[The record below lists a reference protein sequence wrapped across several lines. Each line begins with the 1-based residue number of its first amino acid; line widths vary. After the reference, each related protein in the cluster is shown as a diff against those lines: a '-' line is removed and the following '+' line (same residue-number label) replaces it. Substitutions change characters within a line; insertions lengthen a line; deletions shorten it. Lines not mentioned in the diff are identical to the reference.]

1 VSKSTSLFEE
11 LKRRKVFRVAI
22 AYLIVAWVVIQIATT
37 TFDPLRLPDWSET
50 LVVVIAIVGF
60 PIALILAWAFET
72 TPDGVRR
79 DSADTVEVT
88 DASIAVLPFINMSD
102 LAENEYFS
110 DGLAEELLT
119 MLSRISS
126 LRVCSRT
133 SSFSFKGKNIDVPT
147 VARKLGVKSV
157 LEGSVQRVDNRV
169 RISAQLIDAT
179 TDTHL
184 WADNYD
190 REIDDI
196 FAVQDE
202 IAEQIVG
209 ALQLKLTSDEHR
221 AVTDQTTDNFEAYD
235 YCLRGR
241 DLFHRSDSGH
251 LNAALE
257 MFDKAIELD
266 PDYALAHAGRTYCL
280 VDLYQFH
287 GRNKSH
293 LEQAV
298 VSSKK
303 AIEMADHLAESHAAR
318 GLALWPLDE
327 FDAAEDEFER
337 AISINP
343 RLFEA
348 LHFYSRM
355 ARVRGQID
363 KAIELSRKAAAAR
376 PDDYQAMAQVSQL
389 CRESGRQKEA
399 DESGREALQIAER
412 AIESNPK
419 ESRAMLY
426 AAIRHV
432 EIGNPEK
439 GRKLVERAISVAP
452 DIGGTYFNAA
462 CFYTMLGELDRAL
475 DLIEQAFEAGN
486 RMKGWYETD
495 SDLDPLRDHER
506 FKALMERF

>member
-1 VSKSTSLFEE
+1 MSKSTSLFEE
-11 LKRRKVFRVAI
+11 LKRRKVIRVAI

-37 TFDPLRLPDWSET
+37 TFEPLRLPDWSET
-50 LVVVIAIVGF
+50 LVVVIAIIGF

-79 DSADTVEVT
+79 DSADTEEVT

-147 VARKLGVKSV
+147 VARKLGVNSV

-169 RISAQLIDAT
+169 RISAQLIDAS

-184 WADNYD
+184 WADSYD

-202 IAEQIVG
+202 IAEQIVE
-209 ALQLKLTSDEHR
+209 ALQLTLTTDEHR
-221 AVTDQTTDNFEAYD
+221 AVTDQTTENFEAYD
-235 YCLRGR
+235 YYLRGR

-266 PDYALAHAGRTYCL
+266 PDYALAHAGRTFCL
-280 VDLYQFH
+280 DDLYNFH
-287 GRNKSH
+287 GRHQAH

-298 VSSKK
+298 ISSER
-303 AIEMADHLAESHAAR
+303 AIQLADHLAESHAAR
-318 GLALWPLDE
+318 GLTLWAMDELDP
-327 FDAAEDEFER
+327 AENEFER
-337 AISINP
+337 AIAINP

-363 KAIELSRKAAAAR
+363 KAISLSRKAAAAR

-389 CRESGRQKEA
+389 CK
-399 DESGREALQIAER
+399 ESGREREAGEAGLEALKIAER
-412 AIESNPK
+412 VIESNPK

-426 AAIRHV
+426 AAVRYA
-432 EIGNPEK
+432 ELGEAEK
-439 GRKLVERAISVAP
+439 GKELVERAISVAP

-462 CFYTMLGELDRAL
+462 CFYSQVGEIDEAL
-475 DLIEQAFEAGN
+475 DFIEQAFDAGN
-486 RMKGWYETD
+486 RMQRWYETD
-495 SDLDPLRDHER
+495 GDLDPLRDHPR